1 MNEIYE
7 LPLFEGISQD
17 EMRWLLDHS
26 YEMFLDRG
34 EFFVQVNEPADRFYV
49 VLEGELQITRTIN
62 KQEMVLGTTPRGI
75 IGGEVALLHGTPS
88 DMSVRAIVPSHLL
101 VFEQQAFFALFA
113 TCPMVGSRILRTA
126 TERMH
131 QFAAMLQQQEKMA
144 ALGKLSAGLA
154 HELNNPA
161 AAVRRAACTLQEM
174 LPDLQ
179 TRTMKLTTMCPSAGL
194 MQQLLAFQQQ
204 MVTRLG
210 TIPPLPPM
218 EQSDREEEMVNWSVL
233 REVANPWEVAAC
245 FVAFGVTLPELQQ
258 LTADIPTEHTTDVLA
273 WLYASLQSHSL
284 LQEIDHSS
292 TRISDIV
299 SAVKGYTYMDQGAM
313 QNVDIH
319 KGLENTLTML
329 NHRLKEITIIRQ
341 YDTDLPMVQAR
352 GSELNQVWTNLLD
365 NALDAMQE
373 QGTIWLV
380 TRCEN
385 DYVMVE
391 IADDGPGIPQD
402 IQPRLFDPFFTTKDV
417 GVGTG
422 LGLDISYRIIQDHH
436 GTIEVQSQP
445 GLTRFIVRLPVHC
458 GERAC

>member
-1 MNEIYE
+1 MNEIYQ

-161 AAVRRAACTLQEM
+161 AGRAPRRLHAARNAARFADANNEAHNHVSFGRF
-174 LPDLQ
+174 DAAIAGV
-179 TRTMKLTTMCPSAGL
+179 SAADG
-194 MQQLLAFQQQ
+194 
-204 MVTRLG
+204 
-210 TIPPLPPM
+210 
-218 EQSDREEEMVNWSVL
+218 D
-233 REVANPWEVAAC
+233 AAGHHS
-245 FVAFGVTLPELQQ
+245 AA
-258 LTADIPTEHTTDVLA
+258 TAD
-273 WLYASLQSHSL
+273 
-284 LQEIDHSS
+284 
-292 TRISDIV
+292 
-299 SAVKGYTYMDQGAM
+299 
-313 QNVDIH
+313 
-319 KGLENTLTML
+319 
-329 NHRLKEITIIRQ
+329 
-341 YDTDLPMVQAR
+341 
-352 GSELNQVWTNLLD
+352 
-365 NALDAMQE
+365 
-373 QGTIWLV
+373 GTK
-380 TRCEN
+380 R
-385 DYVMVE
+385 
-391 IADDGPGIPQD
+391 P
-402 IQPRLFDPFFTTKDV
+402 
-417 GVGTG
+417 
-422 LGLDISYRIIQDHH
+422 
-436 GTIEVQSQP
+436 
-445 GLTRFIVRLPVHC
+445 
-458 GERAC
+458 